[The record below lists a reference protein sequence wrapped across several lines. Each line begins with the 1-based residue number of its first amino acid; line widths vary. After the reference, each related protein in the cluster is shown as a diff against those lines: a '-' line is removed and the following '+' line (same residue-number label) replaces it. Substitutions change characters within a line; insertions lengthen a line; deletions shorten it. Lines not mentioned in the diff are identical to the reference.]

1 MEKKKRQFHV
11 TIKDVAREAGVSVA
25 TVSAVINKSR
35 YVSDELVDK
44 VLKAINKLDYYPNR
58 VARGLKTQRT
68 HTVAYIIP
76 DINNLIFAGV
86 TRGIQDRME
95 KVSYNVS
102 LYNTDFSDKKLFRH
116 ITTIVENR
124 VSGII
129 LSAWHST
136 KVKEAISLIKKL
148 NIPLVIVH
156 SPRDIDDVDRIL
168 VDDVKGA
175 FEATYNLIKRGHKR
189 ILSLGVENST
199 TSRLREEG
207 YKKAFTKMGISF
219 DESLIAHVKSFS
231 QEDAF
236 CKMKEIYKSDLH
248 FTAIFAHADIIAIGA
263 MKATLDAGLKIPEDI
278 SIIGFDD
285 TYASLTLP
293 KLTSMHVPNYEMGKI
308 AADILLKRLDL
319 PLLPKSPKCKL
330 VLPRFVER
338 ESLTG
343 K

>member
-1 MEKKKRQFHV
+1 MEKKKRQLHV

-189 ILSLGVENST
+189 I
-199 TSRLREEG
+199 
-207 YKKAFTKMGISF
+207 
-219 DESLIAHVKSFS
+219 
-231 QEDAF
+231 
-236 CKMKEIYKSDLH
+236 
-248 FTAIFAHADIIAIGA
+248 
-263 MKATLDAGLKIPEDI
+263 
-278 SIIGFDD
+278 
-285 TYASLTLP
+285 
-293 KLTSMHVPNYEMGKI
+293 
-308 AADILLKRLDL
+308 
-319 PLLPKSPKCKL
+319 
-330 VLPRFVER
+330 
-338 ESLTG
+338 
-343 K
+343 